1 MGRGDGRGRVPPRQR
16 DPQRLVR
23 EHLQVGGE
31 AVHPLHVSH
40 LESTNGRMHPSD

>member
-1 MGRGDGRGRVPPRQR
+1 
-16 DPQRLVR
+16 VR

-40 LESTNGRMHPSD
+40 LETNSRRNHPSIISSEGDGEYKKDR